1 MIKSFGVTEDRIA
14 FWVGVTSASFAFS
27 QFTSGVFW
35 GRAGDRFG
43 RKPVLL
49 FGLMGTLI
57 SSLIFGFSKSLP
69 QAIAARCLAGVLN
82 GNVGIMRTLVAE
94 MVPEKE
100 LQPRAFSLMPLVVS
114 STMIINIILI
124 AIFFSFFLFFFFS
137 FLLFAFSFFFFFFLH
152 FVSSFFEE
160 IDHNAN

>member
-124 AIFFSFFLFFFFS
+124 AITVIIFSFFLFFFSS
-137 FLLFAFSFFFFFFLH
+137 FCFFFFL
-152 FVSSFFEE
+152 FLFP
-160 IDHNAN
+160 